1 MDVIRID
8 SLEVACIVGV
18 RPHERRRKQMI
29 LLDLTLGLDLSRA
42 GRSGRITHT
51 CDYSRVTDELSALL
65 QFREYQLIEGAVT
78 EASAMLFGL
87 HPGIEEVSIRI
98 EKPAALGG
106 RARASVGIER
116 RRADFPRE
124 HGTIAGTECDVLLE
138 THEAGL
144 YLFAIDAQRSLDL
157 AAGSGTRRLEWL
169 TAGELVRG
177 RSPLCEGEPLL
188 TNGSAEHV
196 TNPGRERAI
205 LFVCTTP
212 KLGGALR
219 SARRPSVNR

>member
-1 MDVIRID
+1 MDVIRINA
-8 SLEVACIVGV
+8 LEVACIVGV
-18 RPHERRRKQMI
+18 RPHERRRKQRV
-29 LLDLTLGLDLSRA
+29 LLDLTLMLDLSRA

-51 CDYSRVTDELSALL
+51 VDYSQVVDELSALL

-87 HPGIEEVSIRI
+87 HASIEEVSIRI

-116 RRADFPRE
+116 RRSDFPRE
-124 HGTIAGTECDVLLE
+124 RAAIGGTECEILLE

-144 YLFAIDAQRSLDL
+144 YLFAIDADKTLDL
-157 AAGSGTRRLEWL
+157 SAWPGTRRLEWV
-169 TAGELVRG
+169 ASGELVRG
-177 RSPLCEGEPLL
+177 KVQLREGEPLL
-188 TNGSAEHV
+188 ANGTPELVA
-196 TNPGRERAI
+196 NRGRERAT

-212 KLGGALR
+212 KLGGAIR
-219 SARRPSVNR
+219 PVRRPSVNR